1 MAIVVKS
8 KFVCEDIVDKDNNV
22 IGQIKFNPDDSNI
35 MKALTEILCDLN
47 IITNKTNEYKKDTDF
62 SELSKLNENSSV
74 EDFEKASEIIEK
86 AKNICTMEYD
96 VVNKSIIRLKNILGE
111 ECINCFTGG
120 TMDIA
125 SLLPLINFI
134 TPYVKKSRNEKVN
147 KYIQKND
154 DVME

>member
-35 MKALTEILCDLN
+35 MKTLAEILCDLN
-47 IITNKTNEYKKDTDF
+47 NSINKLDNYKDLD
-62 SELSKLNENSSV
+62 LSQLSENSSL
-74 EDFEKASEIIEK
+74 EDFKNASDKIEK
-86 AKNICTMEYD
+86 TKEIFTMEYN
-96 VVNKSIIRLKNILGE
+96 VINKSISGLKDIFGE

-125 SLLPLINFI
+125 SLLPLIKFI
-134 TPYVKKSRNEKVN
+134 TPYVKKSRNEKVD
-147 KYIQKND
+147 KYLSKNN

>member
-35 MKALTEILCDLN
+35 MKTLTEILCDLN
-47 IITNKTNEYKKDTDF
+47 NSINKLDNYKDLD
-62 SELSKLNENSSV
+62 LSQLSENSSL
-74 EDFEKASEIIEK
+74 EDFKNASDKIEK
-86 AKNICTMEYD
+86 TKDIFAMEYN
-96 VVNKSIIRLKNILGE
+96 VINKSISGLKDIFGE

-125 SLLPLINFI
+125 SLLPLIEFI
-134 TPYVKKSRNEKVN
+134 TPYVKKSRNEKVD
-147 KYIQKND
+147 KYLLKNN

>member
-35 MKALTEILCDLN
+35 MKTLTEILCDLN
-47 IITNKTNEYKKDTDF
+47 NSINKLDNYKDLD
-62 SELSKLNENSSV
+62 LSQLSENSSL
-74 EDFEKASEIIEK
+74 EDFKNASDKIEK
-86 AKNICTMEYD
+86 TKEIFTMEYN
-96 VVNKSIIRLKNILGE
+96 VINKSISGLKDIFGE

-125 SLLPLINFI
+125 SLLPLIEFI

>member
-35 MKALTEILCDLN
+35 MKTLTEILCDLN
-47 IITNKTNEYKKDTDF
+47 NSINKLDNYKDLD
-62 SELSKLNENSSV
+62 LSQLNDNSSL
-74 EDFEKASEIIEK
+74 EDFKNASDKIEK
-86 AKNICTMEYD
+86 TKDIFAMEYN
-96 VVNKSIIRLKNILGE
+96 VINKSISGLKDIFGE

-125 SLLPLINFI
+125 SLLPLIEFI
-134 TPYVKKSRNEKVN
+134 APYVKKSRNEKVD
-147 KYIQKND
+147 KYLSKNN

>member
-22 IGQIKFNPDDSNI
+22 IGQIKFNPDDSKI
-35 MKALTEILCDLN
+35 MKTLAEILCDLN
-47 IITNKTNEYKKDTDF
+47 NSINKLDNYKDLD
-62 SELSKLNENSSV
+62 LSQLSENSSL
-74 EDFEKASEIIEK
+74 EDFKNASDKIEK
-86 AKNICTMEYD
+86 TKEIFTMEYN
-96 VVNKSIIRLKNILGE
+96 VINKSISGLKDIFGE

-125 SLLPLINFI
+125 SLLPLIKFI
-134 TPYVKKSRNEKVN
+134 TPYVKKSRNEKVD
-147 KYIQKND
+147 KYLSKNN

>member
-22 IGQIKFNPDDSNI
+22 IGQIKFNPDDSKI
-35 MKALTEILCDLN
+35 MKTLAEILCDLN
-47 IITNKTNEYKKDTDF
+47 NSINKLDNYKDLD
-62 SELSKLNENSSV
+62 LSQLNDNSSL
-74 EDFEKASEIIEK
+74 EDFKNASDKIEK
-86 AKNICTMEYD
+86 TKEIFTMEYN
-96 VVNKSIIRLKNILGE
+96 VINKSISGLKDIFGE

-125 SLLPLINFI
+125 SLLPLIEFI
-134 TPYVKKSRNEKVN
+134 APYVKKSRNEKVD
-147 KYIQKND
+147 KYLLKNN

>member
-47 IITNKTNEYKKDTDF
+47 IITKKSNEYKKDTDF

-74 EDFEKASEIIEK
+74 EDFEEASEIIEK
-86 AKNICTMEYD
+86 AKTICTMEYD

-125 SLLPLINFI
+125 SLLPLIEFI

>member
-35 MKALTEILCDLN
+35 MKTLTEILCDLN
-47 IITNKTNEYKKDTDF
+47 NSINKLDNYKDLD
-62 SELSKLNENSSV
+62 LSQLSENSSL
-74 EDFEKASEIIEK
+74 EDFKNASDKIEK
-86 AKNICTMEYD
+86 TKDIFAMEYN
-96 VVNKSIIRLKNILGE
+96 VINKSISGLKDIFGE

-125 SLLPLINFI
+125 SLLPLIEFI
-134 TPYVKKSRNEKVN
+134 TPYVKKSRNEKVD
-147 KYIQKND
+147 KYLSKNN

>member
-22 IGQIKFNPDDSNI
+22 IGQIKFNPDDSKI
-35 MKALTEILCDLN
+35 MKTLAEILCDLN
-47 IITNKTNEYKKDTDF
+47 NSINKLDKYKDLD
-62 SELSKLNENSSV
+62 LSQLSENSSL
-74 EDFEKASEIIEK
+74 EDFKNASDKIEK
-86 AKNICTMEYD
+86 TKEIFTMEYN
-96 VVNKSIIRLKNILGE
+96 VINKSISGLKDIFGE

-125 SLLPLINFI
+125 SLLPLIEFI
-134 TPYVKKSRNEKVN
+134 APYVKKSRNEKVD
-147 KYIQKND
+147 KYLSKNN

>member
-35 MKALTEILCDLN
+35 MKTLTEILCDLN
-47 IITNKTNEYKKDTDF
+47 NSINKLDNYKDLD
-62 SELSKLNENSSV
+62 LSQLNDNSSL
-74 EDFEKASEIIEK
+74 EDFKNASDKIEK
-86 AKNICTMEYD
+86 TKDIFAMEYN
-96 VVNKSIIRLKNILGE
+96 VINKSISGLKDIFGE

-125 SLLPLINFI
+125 SLLPLIEFI
-134 TPYVKKSRNEKVN
+134 APYVKKSRNEKVD
-147 KYIQKND
+147 KYLLKNN

>member
-22 IGQIKFNPDDSNI
+22 IGQIKFNPYDSNI
-35 MKALTEILCDLN
+35 MKTLTEILCDLN
-47 IITNKTNEYKKDTDF
+47 NSINKLDNYKDLD
-62 SELSKLNENSSV
+62 LSQLSENSSL
-74 EDFEKASEIIEK
+74 EDFKNASDKIEK
-86 AKNICTMEYD
+86 TKDIFAMEYN
-96 VVNKSIIRLKNILGE
+96 VINKSISGLKDIFGE

-125 SLLPLINFI
+125 SLLPLIEFI
-134 TPYVKKSRNEKVN
+134 TPYVKKSRNEKVD
-147 KYIQKND
+147 KYLSKNN

>member
-35 MKALTEILCDLN
+35 MKTLTEILCDLN
-47 IITNKTNEYKKDTDF
+47 NSINKLDNYKDLD
-62 SELSKLNENSSV
+62 LSQLNDNSSL
-74 EDFEKASEIIEK
+74 EDFKNASDKIEK
-86 AKNICTMEYD
+86 TKEIFTMEYN
-96 VVNKSIIRLKNILGE
+96 VINKSISGLKDIFGE

-125 SLLPLINFI
+125 SLLPLIEFI
-134 TPYVKKSRNEKVN
+134 TPYVKKSRNEKVD
-147 KYIQKND
+147 KYLSKNN

>member
-35 MKALTEILCDLN
+35 MKTLTEILCDLN
-47 IITNKTNEYKKDTDF
+47 NSINKLDNYKDLD
-62 SELSKLNENSSV
+62 LSQLNDNSSL
-74 EDFEKASEIIEK
+74 EDFKNASDKIEK
-86 AKNICTMEYD
+86 TKEIFTMEYN
-96 VVNKSIIRLKNILGE
+96 VINKSISGLKDIFGE

-125 SLLPLINFI
+125 SLLPLIEFI
-134 TPYVKKSRNEKVN
+134 TPYVKKSRNEKVD
-147 KYIQKND
+147 KYLLKNN

>member
-35 MKALTEILCDLN
+35 MKTLTEILCDLN
-47 IITNKTNEYKKDTDF
+47 NSINKLDNYKDLD
-62 SELSKLNENSSV
+62 LSQLSENSSL
-74 EDFEKASEIIEK
+74 EDFKNASDKIEK
-86 AKNICTMEYD
+86 TKDIFAMEYN
-96 VVNKSIIRLKNILGE
+96 VINKSISGLKDIFGE

-125 SLLPLINFI
+125 SLLPLIEFI
-134 TPYVKKSRNEKVN
+134 APYVKKSRNEKVD
-147 KYIQKND
+147 KYLLKNN

>member
-35 MKALTEILCDLN
+35 MKTLTEILCDLN
-47 IITNKTNEYKKDTDF
+47 NSINKLDNYKDLD
-62 SELSKLNENSSV
+62 LSQLNDNSSL
-74 EDFEKASEIIEK
+74 EDFKNASDKIEK
-86 AKNICTMEYD
+86 TKDIFAMEYN
-96 VVNKSIIRLKNILGE
+96 VINKSISGLKDIFGE

-125 SLLPLINFI
+125 SLLPLIEFI
-134 TPYVKKSRNEKVN
+134 VPYVKKSRNEK
-147 KYIQKND
+147 
-154 DVME
+154 

>member
-8 KFVCEDIVDKDNNV
+8 KFVCEDIIDKDNNV

-35 MKALTEILCDLN
+35 MKTLAEILCDLN
-47 IITNKTNEYKKDTDF
+47 NSINKLDNYKDLD
-62 SELSKLNENSSV
+62 LSQLSENSSL
-74 EDFEKASEIIEK
+74 EDFKNASDKIEK
-86 AKNICTMEYD
+86 TKDIFAMEYN
-96 VVNKSIIRLKNILGE
+96 VINKSISGLKDIFGE

-125 SLLPLINFI
+125 SLLPLIEFI
-134 TPYVKKSRNEKVN
+134 APYVKKSRNEKVD
-147 KYIQKND
+147 KYLLKNN

>member
-35 MKALTEILCDLN
+35 MKTLTEILCDLN
-47 IITNKTNEYKKDTDF
+47 NSINKLDNYKDLD
-62 SELSKLNENSSV
+62 LSQLNDNSSL
-74 EDFEKASEIIEK
+74 EDFKNASDKIEK
-86 AKNICTMEYD
+86 TKEIFTMEYN
-96 VVNKSIIRLKNILGE
+96 VINKSISGLKDIFGE

-125 SLLPLINFI
+125 SLLPLIEFI
-134 TPYVKKSRNEKVN
+134 APYVKKSRNEKVD
-147 KYIQKND
+147 KYLLKNN

>member
-22 IGQIKFNPDDSNI
+22 IGQIKFNPDDSKI
-35 MKALTEILCDLN
+35 MKTLAEILCDLN
-47 IITNKTNEYKKDTDF
+47 NSINKLDNYKDLD
-62 SELSKLNENSSV
+62 LSQLSENSSL
-74 EDFEKASEIIEK
+74 EDFKNASDKIEK
-86 AKNICTMEYD
+86 TKEIFTMEYN
-96 VVNKSIIRLKNILGE
+96 VINKSISGLKDIFGE

-125 SLLPLINFI
+125 SLLPLIEFI
-134 TPYVKKSRNEKVN
+134 TPYVKKSRNEKVD
-147 KYIQKND
+147 KYLSKNN

>member
-35 MKALTEILCDLN
+35 MKTLTEILCDLN
-47 IITNKTNEYKKDTDF
+47 NSINKLDNYKDLD
-62 SELSKLNENSSV
+62 LSQLNDNSSL
-74 EDFEKASEIIEK
+74 EDFKNASDKIEK
-86 AKNICTMEYD
+86 TKDIFAMEYN
-96 VVNKSIIRLKNILGE
+96 VINKSISGLKDIFGE

-125 SLLPLINFI
+125 SLLPLIEFI
-134 TPYVKKSRNEKVN
+134 TPYVKKSRNEKVD
-147 KYIQKND
+147 KYLSKNN

>member
-35 MKALTEILCDLN
+35 MKTLTEILCDLN
-47 IITNKTNEYKKDTDF
+47 NSIKKLDNYKDLD
-62 SELSKLNENSSV
+62 LSQLNDNSSL
-74 EDFEKASEIIEK
+74 EDFKNASDKIEK
-86 AKNICTMEYD
+86 TKDIFAMEYN
-96 VVNKSIIRLKNILGE
+96 VINKSISGLKDIFGE

-125 SLLPLINFI
+125 SLLPLIEFI
-134 TPYVKKSRNEKVN
+134 APYVKKSRNEKVD
-147 KYIQKND
+147 KYLLKNN

>member
-22 IGQIKFNPDDSNI
+22 IGQIKFNPDDSKI
-35 MKALTEILCDLN
+35 MKTLTEILCDLN
-47 IITNKTNEYKKDTDF
+47 NSINKLDNYKDLD
-62 SELSKLNENSSV
+62 LSQLSENSSL
-74 EDFEKASEIIEK
+74 EDFKNASDKIEK
-86 AKNICTMEYD
+86 TKDIFAMEYN
-96 VVNKSIIRLKNILGE
+96 VINKSISGLKDIFGE

-125 SLLPLINFI
+125 SLLPLIEFI
-134 TPYVKKSRNEKVN
+134 APYVKKSRNEKVD
-147 KYIQKND
+147 KYLLKNN

>member
-22 IGQIKFNPDDSNI
+22 IGQIKFNPYDSNI
-35 MKALTEILCDLN
+35 MKTLTEILCDLN
-47 IITNKTNEYKKDTDF
+47 NSINKLDNYKDLD
-62 SELSKLNENSSV
+62 LSQLSENSSL
-74 EDFEKASEIIEK
+74 EDFKNASDKIEK
-86 AKNICTMEYD
+86 TKDIFAMEYN
-96 VVNKSIIRLKNILGE
+96 VINKSISGLKDIFGE

-125 SLLPLINFI
+125 SLLPLIEFI
-134 TPYVKKSRNEKVN
+134 TPYVKKSRNEKVD
-147 KYIQKND
+147 KYLLKNN